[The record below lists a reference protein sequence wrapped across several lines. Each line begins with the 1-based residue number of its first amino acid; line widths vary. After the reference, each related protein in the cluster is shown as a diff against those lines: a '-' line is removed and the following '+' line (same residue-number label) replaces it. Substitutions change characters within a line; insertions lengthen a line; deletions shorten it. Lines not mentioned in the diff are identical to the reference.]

1 MNANNIE
8 NLSDKARFISNSAE
22 KQINKNNYFTEGKS
36 KKSLLDYKINQE
48 IKSLPEDF
56 GNNLKK
62 GLSKHIMTSEVYI
75 PKNISLDKNYN
86 KDLLIEKIKNYD
98 KFLFD
103 RHKLSEKLSNYN
115 SSFSKVYNHIKELEG
130 KKNRQHQ
137 YFEEIENIYLSKN
150 YNMKNCG
157 IKKGDNL
164 FDYSMLIDKTFG
176 DNIKQ
181 DAIRLINEIDNKDLL
196 KEHKLVFKL
205 NNELIEQK
213 LKNKASSRSK
223 KMLKKIMNKDEYL
236 KLLHNRKSIKFI
248 TKNNYKTNGVKK
260 KINKVELKK
269 LKKGKSF
276 DKVID
281 TEDNY
286 IDSQL
291 KNNIKRIEDN
301 LESIKNS
308 YQSETNLDEKIERSP
323 HLRKSIFDNIDK
335 IEDLKNKTSSSN
347 NLNTESNFKR
357 ISLYKMRNQNNSEIK
372 LSKTN
377 SNLNEKE
384 NNNIKEIKNY
394 NTKNMRNKLPI
405 INRSF
410 EELANLN
417 LSSTTT
423 TNCSVDKNNNNKNN
437 KNKKRNSNVIV
448 TPKEKDKNYLK
459 NIFNILN
466 DSNDNKKRMLYKRNT
481 QNYNRLKYLKLLKER
496 QKSNDQIL
504 SFLKLFLIREGKK
517 QLINQKELD
526 YHFYKFQEKNSYLF
540 ETFRNKKLKE
550 SNLHGFV
557 SNFQRVAGGKNF
569 DALYEKNKY
578 LKKNNYSNLISN
590 FYDSNGEIDVMSV
603 KDIDNKISNLYYN
616 LADLLLNN
624 HFINK

>member
-1 MNANNIE
+1 MNVINIE
-8 NLSDKARFISNSAE
+8 NLSEKRRFISNSAE
-22 KQINKNNYFTEGKS
+22 KQINKNNNFTEGKS

-48 IKSLPEDF
+48 IKSLPEEF
-56 GNNLKK
+56 GNNLKR
-62 GLSKHIMTSEVYI
+62 GLSKHMLTSEVYI

-98 KFLFD
+98 KFIFD
-103 RHKLSEKLSNYN
+103 RHKLAEKLSNYN

-130 KKNRQHQ
+130 TKNRQHQ
-137 YFEEIENIYLSKN
+137 YFEEIENLYLSKN

-181 DAIRLINEIDNKDLL
+181 DGIRLINEINNKDLL

-213 LKNKASSRSK
+213 LKNKTSSRSK

-236 KLLHNRKSIKFI
+236 KLLHNRKSIKFVK
-248 TKNNYKTNGVKK
+248 KNNYKTNGVKK

-286 IDSQL
+286 IDNQL

-308 YQSETNLDEKIERSP
+308 YQTETNLDEKIERNP

-347 NLNTESNFKR
+347 NLNTENNFKR
-357 ISLYKMRNQNNSEIK
+357 INLYKMRNQNNSEIK

-377 SNLNEKE
+377 SNLNENK
-384 NNNIKEIKNY
+384 NNNIKEIKNH
-394 NTKNMRNKLPI
+394 NTKNMRNKLPL

-423 TNCSVDKNNNNKNN
+423 TNCSVDKNNNNN
-437 KNKKRNSNVIV
+437 KYKKRNTNAIV
-448 TPKEKDKNYLK
+448 TPKEKDKKYLK

-466 DSNDNKKRMLYKRNT
+466 DSNDNKKKMLYKRNT

-496 QKSNDQIL
+496 QKSNEQIL
-504 SFLKLFLIREGKK
+504 SFLKSFLIREGKK

-526 YHFYKFQEKNSYLF
+526 YHFYKFQDKNSYLF
-540 ETFRNKKLKE
+540 ETFRNKKLKA

-557 SNFQRVAGGKNF
+557 SNFQRVAEGKNF
-569 DALYEKNKY
+569 DVLSEKNKY
-578 LKKNNYSNLISN
+578 LKNNNYSNLISN
-590 FYDSNGEIDVMSV
+590 FYDSNDELDVMSV